1 MNVSER
7 GLDLIKAHEKCR
19 LTAYMPTRND
29 VLTIGWGHTGP
40 DVQKDTVWTQQQA
53 DDALL
58 ADLASAENCVEK
70 HVLVELTQFEFDALV
85 SLVFNIGCG
94 AFKGSTLLRLLNAG
108 DYDGASAQFPVWNKQ
123 NHIELAELTRRR
135 AEERELFE
143 ATA

>member
-1 MNVSER
+1 VNISER
-7 GLDLIKAHEKCR
+7 GLELIKNHEKCR

-29 VLTIGWGHTGP
+29 QWTIGWGHCGP
-40 DVQKDTVWTQQQA
+40 DVQKDTVWTQWQA
-53 DDALL
+53 DNALI
-58 ADLASAENCVEK
+58 ADLGDAENCVEK
-70 HVLVELTQFEFDALV
+70 HVGVDLTQFEFDALV

-108 DYDGASAQFPVWNKQ
+108 DYDGASAQFPAWNKQ
-123 NHIELAELTRRR
+123 HHIELAELTRRR

>member
-1 MNVSER
+1 MNISER

-19 LTAYMPTRND
+19 LTAYLPTRND
-29 VLTIGWGHTGP
+29 VLTIGWGHTGI
-40 DVQKDTVWTQQQA
+40 DVQKDTVWTQEQA
-53 DDALL
+53 DFALI
-58 ADLASAENCVEK
+58 ADLADAENCVEK

-94 AFKGSTLLRLLNAG
+94 AFKGSTLLRLLNASN
-108 DYDGASAQFPVWNKQ
+108 YDGASEQFQVWNKQ

-143 ATA
+143 ATV

>member
-1 MNVSER
+1 MNISER

-58 ADLASAENCVEK
+58 ADVADAELCVTR
-70 HVLVELTQFEFDALV
+70 HVGVELTQFEFDALV
-85 SLVFNIGCG
+85 SLVYNIGCG
-94 AFKGSTLLRLLNAG
+94 AFKGSTLLRLLNQG
-108 DYDGASAQFPVWNKQ
+108 DYDGAAAQFPAWNHQ
-123 NHIELAELTRRR
+123 NRVELAELTRRR

>member
-1 MNVSER
+1 MQISER
-7 GLDLIKAHEKCR
+7 GLELVKAHEKCR

-29 VLTIGWGHTGP
+29 VLTIGWGHTGL
-40 DVQKDTVWTQQQA
+40 DVHKDSVWTQQQA

-58 ADLASAENCVEK
+58 ADLTHAELCVTRHVSA
-70 HVLVELTQFEFDALV
+70 ELTQFEFDALV
-85 SLVFNIGCG
+85 SLVYNIGCV

-108 DYDGASAQFPVWNKQ
+108 DYDGASAQFSAWNKQ
-123 NHIELAELTRRR
+123 NHIELAELTKRR